1 MNFFKNEKSEA
12 KLIEFD
18 KRIEILNEKIPN
30 EDLRFSTLITFY
42 NGVIKIE
49 ITNANLP
56 ENIKI
61 EIMKIFYEIFPK
73 IDF

>member
-18 KRIEILNEKIPN
+18 KRIKILNEKIPN
-30 EDLRFSTLITFY
+30 EDLRFSTLLTFLDG
-42 NGVIKIE
+42 NIKIE

-61 EIMKIFYEIFPK
+61 EMLNIFHDIFPK
-73 IDF
+73 N